1 MPGKA
6 TITVTDETLVEAL
19 SQCVERL
26 KIIYQD
32 IQNDP
37 LFQHEDNNRAALK
50 SAPGTTITS
59 NLLAEA
65 GSPIALGLFDKS
77 ICGTGKTF

>member
-1 MPGKA
+1 M
-6 TITVTDETLVEAL
+6 TDETLVEAL

-37 LFQHEDNNRAALK
+37 LFQHEDNTRAALK

-77 ICGTGKTF
+77 NYFWLVEELIEIFRC